1 MITIYYHKEK
11 QQWFHNN
18 PSASYKWGVQEIE
31 LPFTQSISS
40 TQAFLRL
47 KGEKA
52 GPIVGVLTNKAVLE
66 KLNVKQRPLLELLH
80 HTLQEK
86 GGLLALFAE
95 ETMSHHFFEGYCFDG
110 AKKQWIKTT
119 LPLPN
124 VIYNRYPGRKSETK
138 KLKSLH
144 KKIKSRHIPL
154 FNSAFFSKWKVY
166 QLFSKHPLLSSH
178 LPKTYRLT
186 PEIDIA
192 KLLQKHSSLYFKPIN
207 SSKGA
212 GIFRLSSD
220 KHTIIYQDHKRKEEF
235 SSLQAIDLP
244 RSAYLIQEAIET
256 QPFKDRRY
264 DLRILAHHKDSRYV
278 ISGVGIRHS
287 PYHSITTHTL
297 NGGSISPSQDLED
310 EVDTSFLS
318 SFVNTCGQVLQKS
331 FPLIEEFSLDMAK
344 SVQGHYYLFEV
355 NAKPMIFDETDI
367 QTQGAKHICNI
378 FYKLTKFLD

>member
-1 MITIYYHKEK
+1 M
-11 QQWFHNN
+11 
-18 PSASYKWGVQEIE
+18 
-31 LPFTQSISS
+31 
-40 TQAFLRL
+40 
-47 KGEKA
+47 
-52 GPIVGVLTNKAVLE
+52 
-66 KLNVKQRPLLELLH
+66 
-80 HTLQEK
+80 
-86 GGLLALFAE
+86 
-95 ETMSHHFFEGYCFDG
+95 
-110 AKKQWIKTT
+110 
-119 LPLPN
+119 
-124 VIYNRYPGRKSETK
+124 
-138 KLKSLH
+138 
-144 KKIKSRHIPL
+144 
-154 FNSAFFSKWKVY
+154 Y

-220 KHTIIYQDHKRKEEF
+220 KHTIIYQDHTRKEEF